1 MAKKEPKR
9 KKVTHI
15 TVGDFFNRH
24 KKALELTLQGQ
35 SVGMDR
41 KILEPNINHPGLA
54 LSGFLT
60 YFAEKRI
67 QVLGNSELSY
77 MKTLTESEKA
87 SRFEAILKENIP
99 CIVTAR
105 AKPLP
110 TKLLE
115 LANSYGVP
123 VFMTPKITMNF
134 VNAAT
139 IRLEEDFAESVSLHG
154 CMMDFKGVGVLIM
167 GDSGS
172 GKSETALGLL
182 ERGAAL
188 VADDLVTIHNISGE
202 LIASTKEFSRG
213 FIEMR
218 GIGIINAANLFG
230 LGSISP
236 KKDLDIVIQLKP
248 HSHLNEV
255 DRLGI
260 NRQTYNILDVEV
272 SKVEIPVAPGRDTAR
287 LVAVTCLD
295 HQLRTLG
302 YDMADEFN
310 QRLLDRMAAGNV
322 SL

>member
-15 TVGDFFNRH
+15 TVGDFFDRH
-24 KKALELTLQGQ
+24 KKALELTLQGK

-60 YFAEKRI
+60 YFAEKRV

-77 MKTLTESEKA
+77 LKTLSEDAKA
-87 SRFEAILKENIP
+87 DRFEAILKENIP

-110 TKLLE
+110 AGLLE
-115 LANSYGVP
+115 LANSYNIP

-139 IRLEEDFAESVSLHG
+139 IKLEEDFAESLSLHG

-218 GIGIINAANLFG
+218 GIGIVNAANLFG

-236 KKDLDIVIQLKP
+236 KKELDLVIQLKP

-260 NRQTYNILDVEV
+260 NRETYNILDVEV

-287 LVAVTCLD
+287 LCAVTCLD